1 MAQLP
6 SSLRIR
12 LEALA
17 VVLMRGITGL
27 LPLRWVSAPGAA
39 MGWAL
44 FHVFR
49 LARRATLR
57 NLEIAFGDR
66 TQGERR
72 RIAVQCYCF
81 FGAVLWEF
89 LNLGRIPRQRLGEFI
104 ALTEREVLDQAL
116 AQGRG
121 VVLVSGH
128 LGHWELMA
136 GALAAAGYPV
146 SMYVGGQS
154 NALVDGLMNAVRRSL
169 GPQTI
174 GRGNLRALLK
184 ALKERHVV
192 ALLADQHE
200 HTKRWYV
207 RFFGQP
213 VSAVSGPAQMLRRS
227 GAALVFGACL
237 RAGTFRYR
245 TRFRLL
251 PLPEAAANEE
261 QDILNVTQ
269 VIFDALEAV
278 VREHPEQYFWMHR
291 RFRPIP
297 KTARFTESNRR
308 WLAEH
313 GVAVPPEAAQR
324 GEERPAG

>member
-1 MAQLP
+1 MEQAP
-6 SSLRIR
+6 SPLRNR

-17 VVLMRGITGL
+17 VVLLRGFTGL

-39 MGWAL
+39 MGWLL
-44 FHVFR
+44 FHGFR
-49 LARRATLR
+49 LARRATLS
-57 NLEIAFGDR
+57 NLAMAFPHLPED
-66 TQGERR
+66 ERR
-72 RIAVQCYCF
+72 RIAARCYRF

-89 LNLGRIPRQRLGEFI
+89 LNLGRIPHHRLGEFI
-104 ALTEREVLDQAL
+104 ELADRDVLDRAL
-116 AQGRG
+116 AEGRG

-154 NALVDGLMNAVRRSL
+154 NALVDGLMNAVRRAL
-169 GPQTI
+169 GPETI
-174 GRGNLRALLK
+174 GRGNLRGLLK
-184 ALKERHVV
+184 ALRERRVV

-207 RFFGQP
+207 CFFGQP

-245 TRFRLL
+245 ARFRAL
-251 PLPEAAANEE
+251 PLPPPAESEE

-269 VIFDALEAV
+269 VIFDALEAAA
-278 VREHPEQYFWMHR
+278 REHPEQYFWMHR

-297 KTARFTESNRR
+297 KSARLSESNRR
-308 WLAEH
+308 WLAER
-313 GVAVPPEAAQR
+313 GVSVPPEAVT
-324 GEERPAG
+324 RPGGA